1 MAARGYTRKK
11 SPKGDVAQLT
21 SLFRQGGIMK
31 RIRRLLIFCLCVGVF
46 AALFAFAA
54 CSGIPKLSA
63 PQNLSVEN
71 DTLLLSWDEVS
82 DATGYLVDISGQQK
96 STAKTEYSLDI
107 LSEGEYTIKV
117 KALGDGETFQDSA
130 WSDTIRFTRET
141 ESQLT
146 FTAINDDTAYEV
158 TGIGKASG
166 DIVIPDYYR
175 EKPVVSIG
183 VSAFSN
189 KSTIT
194 GITMGDN
201 ITSIG
206 SRAFYNCTYLT
217 FAEIGKNVESIGS
230 YAFQSCRS
238 LEKIVLPDTVTTI
251 EEYTFSYCR
260 SLTDVT
266 FGKNI
271 TEIGASAFSNC
282 DLLESIVI
290 PDTVVSVGAS
300 AFSNCTNAGEI
311 LIGNGVTSI
320 SDYAFDSC
328 SSASTIQINSSVT
341 SIGSYS
347 FRRCTSVESFDL
359 SSDKLT
365 SIGAFAFYG
374 DTALANVVL
383 GDNII
388 YIGGYAFY
396 DTAIWSQAQQN
407 DESLVY
413 VGEWLVGY
421 TGSANMSEILSIDSG
436 TVGISAYALASCS
449 AIESAVIPDQ
459 VKYVNEYA
467 FYQCENLQYVTIG
480 MSVIEIG
487 EAAFFGCPYLGSVVF
502 RSVGD
507 LVSIGKY
514 AFAAESETPNTRL
527 SQITLPEG
535 LETIGRYAFRY
546 CSALKEVSIPDS
558 VMFIGAYAF
567 QYTYLWDNTQTD
579 VIYVDNW
586 VVGYAGELVTE
597 LDESTLMT
605 YMLFGVNITC
615 TIEEGTVG
623 ISEFAFMSALIGYCY
638 IPDSVTKVG
647 TGVFYDCELLRYAGA
662 VDGSGLPSGITAV
675 SNYMFYNCIYGL
687 NTVNIPD
694 HITEIGSYA
703 FANCTNLYT
712 VTLGS
717 SVTTIKPYAF
727 FLAPISSIEF
737 NDSLKEI
744 GSCAFTAT
752 SLSSVTIPDSVTTLG
767 SFAFAYCT
775 SLSTVH
781 IGSGITSLENS
792 LFAGCSSLTSITIP
806 SNIRTIGAWAFYDCA
821 ILNTIVLE
829 EGVETIGEHAFEH
842 CYELKYIVLPESLKT
857 IKQYAFFMCM
867 ELESIVLPSTL
878 TDIED
883 YAFYACEILTIY
895 CEAET
900 APEGWGERYNPLYRP
915 TVWGC
920 TISDEGYVVSFTK
933 SESSLSYFNL
943 SNTATNPV
951 RSGYNFVG
959 WSTSPNGEAEYVTQW
974 LSNVS
979 NGTVLYAVW
988 EEAPVVT
995 EDENSS
1001 I

>member
-1 MAARGYTRKK
+1 
-11 SPKGDVAQLT
+11 
-21 SLFRQGGIMK
+21 MK
-31 RIRRLLIFCLCVGVF
+31 RIKRILIFCLCLGVF
-46 AALFAFAA
+46 ASLFAFAA

-71 DTLLLSWDEVS
+71 DTLLLSWDEVP

-96 STAKTEYSLDI
+96 STAKTEYSLDS

-117 KALGDGETFQDSA
+117 QALGDGETFKDSA

-141 ESQLT
+141 ESQLV

-194 GITMGDN
+194 GVTMGDN

-206 SRAFYNCTYLT
+206 TRAFYNCTYLT

-271 TEIGASAFSNC
+271 TEIGANAFSNC

-290 PDTVVSVGAS
+290 PDTVVSLGAS
-300 AFSNCTNAGEI
+300 AYANCTNAKEI
-311 LIGNGVTSI
+311 LIGNGLTSI
-320 SDYAFDSC
+320 SSYAFDNC
-328 SSASTIQINSSVT
+328 SLASTITISSAVT

-347 FRRCTSVESFDL
+347 FRRCTSVESIDL

-365 SIGAFAFYG
+365 SIGAYAFYG
-374 DTALANVVL
+374 DTSLANIVL
-383 GDNII
+383 GDNIT
-388 YIGGYAFY
+388 YIGGFAFY
-396 DTAIWSQAQQN
+396 DTAIWSQAKQN

-413 VGEWLVGY
+413 VGGWLVGF
-421 TGSANMSEILSIDSG
+421 TGSASMSEVLSIDG
-436 TVGISAYALASCS
+436 ETVGISAYAIAACS
-449 AIESAVIPDQ
+449 AIESAVVPDQ

-502 RSVGD
+502 KSDGD

-558 VMFIGAYAF
+558 VTFIGAYAF
-567 QYTYLWDNTQTD
+567 QYTYLWDNTLTD
-579 VIYVDNW
+579 VVYADNW
-586 VVGYAGELVTE
+586 VVGYAGESVTD
-597 LDESTLMT
+597 LDESSLMI
-605 YMLFGVNITC
+605 YLIFGCNITC

-623 ISEFAFMSALIGYCY
+623 ISEYAFQSALIGYCY

-647 TGVFYDCELLRYAGA
+647 MGVFYDCELLNYAGA
-662 VDGSGLPSGITAV
+662 ADGSGLPSGITAV
-675 SNYMFYNCIYGL
+675 GDYMFYNCLYGL
-687 NTVNIPD
+687 TKVNIPD

-703 FANCTNLYT
+703 FANCTGLNT
-712 VTLGS
+712 VTLGR
-717 SVTTIKPYAF
+717 SVTSIKPYAF
-727 FLAPISSIEF
+727 ALTSIDRIDLG
-737 NDSLKEI
+737 DSLKEI
-744 GSCAFTAT
+744 GSCAFMGA

-767 SFAFAYCT
+767 TYAFAYCT
-775 SLSTVH
+775 NLSSVH
-781 IGSGITSLENS
+781 IGSGITYLADS
-792 LFAGCSSLTSITIP
+792 LFAGCSSLKSITIP
-806 SNIRTIGAWAFYDCA
+806 SNIQTIGAWVFYDCEA
-821 ILNTIVLE
+821 LNTVVLE
-829 EGVETIGEHAFEH
+829 EGVETIGEHAFDT
-842 CYELKYIVLPESLKT
+842 CYKLQYIVLPESLKT
-857 IKQYAFFMCM
+857 IKQYAFFMCI

-883 YAFYACEILTIY
+883 YAFYACEVLTIY
-895 CEAET
+895 CESES
-900 APEGWGERYNPLYRP
+900 APEEWGERYNPLYRP

-933 SESSLSYFNL
+933 GDSSLSYFNL
-943 SNTATNPV
+943 SNITKNPV

-959 WSTSPNGEAEYVTQW
+959 WSTSSNGEAEYATQS
-974 LSNVS
+974 LSDVP

-995 EDENSS
+995 EGENSPTGES
-1001 I
+1001 V